1 MPRRSNGID
10 VSEWQGKINWRKV
23 AESGIEYAYIRACV
37 GSRFVDSQCHR
48 NHIEAKRN
56 RIKTGFYHYITA
68 RSVDQARR
76 QARFFARTIEPYR
89 YDMRPVMDFET
100 FGSLSREEV
109 NRIAIAYL
117 RELERSTGRPV
128 AIYSDSNNAMHR
140 FTDSRLLRYP
150 LWVAAYGVDQPET
163 GHWERFAGW
172 QYADNGRIEGINDD
186 SVDLDYFRT
195 GLMLDC

>member
-1 MPRRSNGID
+1 MR
-10 VSEWQGKINWRKV
+10 
-23 AESGIEYAYIRACV
+23 
-37 GSRFVDSQCHR
+37 
-48 NHIEAKRN
+48 
-56 RIKTGFYHYITA
+56 FYHYITA

-100 FGSLSREEV
+100 FGSLSREEI